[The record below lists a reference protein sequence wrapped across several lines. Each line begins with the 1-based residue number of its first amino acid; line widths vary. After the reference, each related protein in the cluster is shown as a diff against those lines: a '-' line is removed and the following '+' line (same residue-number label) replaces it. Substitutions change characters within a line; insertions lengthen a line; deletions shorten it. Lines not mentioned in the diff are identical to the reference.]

1 MTHQDVDEANRR
13 FWAQQSNYVP
23 LSERN
28 ANFQRMP
35 SKVSA
40 HILFDP
46 RVDLTSARVQKRPAH
61 PDKVHS
67 ELKSAIN
74 KAPFETRLKQ
84 LNGNKERSG
93 DSLTALGHSAKSA
106 ERVRMLNLVQHHPEY

>member
-1 MTHQDVDEANRR
+1 MTHQDVAEANRR

-23 LSERN
+23 LLERN

-35 SKVSA
+35 SKVSP

-61 PDKVHS
+61 PDKVHN